1 MVILGYSFSQKQ
13 RFRRSVAQLVNEY
26 CMFDLYAYMTEAGV
40 ALDLYAYMTESGV
53 ALLYAVRHGEIYMVI
68 KL

>member
-40 ALDLYAYMTESGV
+40 AL
-53 ALLYAVRHGEIYMVI
+53 LYAVHQGEIYMVI